1 MLQID
6 NIQYKY
12 PKSDT
17 LYSYDLRCKASEV
30 VGITGESGSGKS
42 TLLDIIAGFLEPE
55 SGSILLNS
63 DDILA
68 LPIAKKP
75 VTILF
80 QNNNLF
86 EHLSVETNILLGIDP
101 KGKMN
106 NTNREKIDTI
116 LRQMK
121 LQGCAKKLPT
131 ELSGGEQQ
139 RVALA
144 RALLRNKPI
153 LLLDEPFSALDSD
166 TRHEML
172 DLVANITEE
181 NQLHTIMVT
190 HEKEDCDLIANRVY
204 NMRNNRLREVI

>member
-6 NIQYKY
+6 NLQYKY

-17 LYSYDLRCKASEV
+17 LYSYDLSCKASEV

-63 DDILA
+63 EDILA

-106 NTNREKIDTI
+106 NANREKIDTI

-121 LQGCAKKLPT
+121 LQGYAKKLPT

-172 DLVANITEE
+172 DLVANITKE

-204 NMRNNRLREVI
+204 NMKNSILREVI